1 MNELSNGIIE
11 FIRIAI
17 QLVVEISELVED
29 ELFSLSVLK
38 EKESNQILVAE
49 IHELLCGKSCI
60 RSMFLFA
67 EVFFEHKFVH
77 WGVES
82 DCLVCFSSQ
91 VVLFFEDL
99 Y

>member
-1 MNELSNGIIE
+1 MDELSDGIIKFVRVSIE
-11 FIRIAI
+11 ID
-17 QLVVEISELVED
+17 VEVSELVED

-60 RSMFLFA
+60 RTMLLFT

-77 WGVES
+77 
-82 DCLVCFSSQ
+82 
-91 VVLFFEDL
+91 
-99 Y
+99 